1 MAGHTE
7 GPWRYY
13 AGSHSIWQQVG
24 GTDGRCICIVTGP
37 RKTLDPE
44 RLANARLIA
53 SAPELL
59 SECTDALDTMVKLR
73 ADLAEEHAERHAQR
87 IAVLDLN
94 IASLTS
100 VVARATGAA
109 S

>member
-53 SAPELL
+53 AAPTMREYIAKRAAQG
-59 SECTDALDTMVKLR
+59 DAEALQILEAID
-73 ADLAEEHAERHAQR
+73 A
-87 IAVLDLN
+87 N
-94 IASLTS
+94 S
-100 VVARATGAA
+100 
-109 S
+109 